1 MEVFLFGTCVAYVEN
16 LLSLCRFF
24 SVRTMKNK
32 VTSTFLFALLVAG
45 GLLAMYFLPV
55 LKVGGYTLRKV
66 DLLSDL
72 RPDPVEEVLA
82 DSDSLV
88 LPPVVKPAFVDTC
101 KTGMT
106 CIEDYADST
115 MRGMSHFYEALS
127 ACPTLHRPVR
137 IAYFGDSFIE
147 GDILTADLRAM
158 LQSRFG
164 GCGVGYVPVTSRV
177 AGFRP
182 TVKHTFSGWKTHSVT
197 DSVGFNRRLQDLS
210 NHYVFLLFCFARLH
224 PAFGCTQSGSGYGFV
239 CFCRRQPVTGSYGA
253 GGYT

>member
-106 CIEDYADST
+106 CI
-115 MRGMSHFYEALS
+115 
-127 ACPTLHRPVR
+127 
-137 IAYFGDSFIE
+137 
-147 GDILTADLRAM
+147 
-158 LQSRFG
+158 
-164 GCGVGYVPVTSRV
+164 
-177 AGFRP
+177 
-182 TVKHTFSGWKTHSVT
+182 
-197 DSVGFNRRLQDLS
+197 
-210 NHYVFLLFCFARLH
+210 
-224 PAFGCTQSGSGYGFV
+224 
-239 CFCRRQPVTGSYGA
+239 
-253 GGYT
+253 